1 MEKNFVVKF
10 EGFEFNVDVSQYDTE
25 STIEVFYSGKTPE
38 AQQKLND
45 DDFME
50 SLENH
55 VQAKLNAGTL

>member
-10 EGFEFNVDVSQYDTE
+10 EGFEFNVDVSQYNTE
-25 STIEVFYSGKTPE
+25 STIEVFYSGGTPE